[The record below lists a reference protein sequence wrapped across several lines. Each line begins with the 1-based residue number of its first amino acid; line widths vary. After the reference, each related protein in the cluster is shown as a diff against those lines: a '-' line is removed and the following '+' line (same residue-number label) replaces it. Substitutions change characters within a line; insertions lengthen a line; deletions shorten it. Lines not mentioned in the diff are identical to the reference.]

1 MTLSGRFEGTFKL
14 ANLEQLGITEHTEHT
29 LNAEVCTSL
38 QYFVLND
45 AFQLLV
51 FILSYCAEFYWRD
64 LWKPVKEPS
73 VSIGIHSESMLDLQH
88 SQCDASGQRD
98 TKSAFPFSLFHGFRM
113 FSCFFYLDSK
123 PKPGAKNFDSTYCH
137 RAILP

>member
-1 MTLSGRFEGTFKL
+1 MVTLSGRFEGTFKL

-51 FILSYCAEFYWRD
+51 FILSYCVGQC
-64 LWKPVKEPS
+64 KGPS
-73 VSIGIHSESMLDLQH
+73 MVT
-88 SQCDASGQRD
+88 A
-98 TKSAFPFSLFHGFRM
+98 AFS
-113 FSCFFYLDSK
+113 
-123 PKPGAKNFDSTYCH
+123 FDM
-137 RAILP
+137 